1 MPATP
6 PLRVRLPAVTVIVR
20 DAPSVAAPESVSALV
35 PAKEKSPFSASVLAT
50 VRAAAEASSVPPVIE
65 NVPVPSAAA
74 LPTLSVPAERVS
86 PPVKVLAP
94 ESVTAPTPDFVATTP
109 VPPRMAETVPA

>member
-6 PLRVRLPAVTVIVR
+6 PLRVRLPAVIVSVR
-20 DAPSVAAPESVSALV
+20 DVPSVAAPESVSALV
-35 PAKEKSPFSASVLAT
+35 PANAKSPFSASALAT
-50 VRAAAEASSVPPVIE
+50 DSPAAEASSVPPVIV
-65 NVPVPSAAA
+65 NVPVPSAAV

-86 PPVKVLAP
+86 PPVNVLAP
-94 ESVTAPTPDFVATTP
+94 ESVTAPMLDFVAATP